1 MEEIKST
8 DYQAVEQLRQDYE
21 STQAEIADTDGIM
34 DKIKTM
40 IKSNKLATISLIV
53 ILIYC
58 FCAIF
63 APFVAPHDPTLQ
75 NYDNVRAYP
84 SKEHILGTDE
94 LGRDV
99 FSRIIYGSRISLVI
113 GIVPTTISMVIGTIL
128 GLMAGFMGKKVDF
141 IIMRLADIMLAFPS
155 LLLAMVVMYTLGAS
169 LVNIFIALSVV
180 NWAGTAR
187 VVRSQ
192 TLALKEK
199 EFVEAA
205 ESIGVK
211 KSVIML
217 RHILPN
223 CLPSLIVLFTMDIP
237 GSILSESS
245 LSFLGIGAQ
254 PPASSWGLM
263 VVNGKQWLFS
273 EPWVAIAPGVAIL
286 VLVLAFNFL
295 GDGMRDAID
304 PYMKE

>member
-1 MEEIKST
+1 MEDIKKIDT
-8 DYQAVEQLRQDYE
+8 LEQLRKEYE
-21 STQAEIADTDGIM
+21 DTEAEIADSDSIW
-34 DKIKTM
+34 DKIKNM
-40 IKSNKLATISLIV
+40 IKSNKLAAISLII
-53 ILIYC
+53 ILLFC

-75 NYDNVRAYP
+75 NYDNVRAKP
-84 SKEHILGTDE
+84 SSEHLLGTDE

-99 FSRIIYGSRISLVI
+99 LSRIIYGARISLVI
-113 GIVPTTISMVIGTIL
+113 GLVPTTISMVLGTIL
-128 GLMAGFMGKKVDF
+128 GLMAGFLGKKVDF
-141 IIMRLADIMLAFPS
+141 VIMRLADIMLAFPS
-155 LLLAMVVMYTLGAS
+155 LLLAMVVMYTLGAT
-169 LVNIFIALSVV
+169 LINIFIALSVV
-180 NWAGTAR
+180 SWAGTAR

-192 TLALKEK
+192 TLSLREK

-205 ESIGVK
+205 KSIGVK
-211 KSVIML
+211 DYVIMI

-223 CLPSLIVLFTMDIP
+223 CLPSLIVLFTMNIP

-273 EPWVAIAPGVAIL
+273 EPWVAISPGVAIL
-286 VLVLAFNFL
+286 ILVLAFNFL